1 MKIKNIFYISAILIS
16 INSYAEISDTERFKT
31 MMDQARSDQKAGNHR
46 SAIRSFKKVYSKSS
60 LMKADALEGL
70 TASYIESKKFDLAE
84 EVLKEEIEKNPF
96 VGENRVL
103 LAKVYMAA
111 EKFPAAL
118 GEVEAAEKIMGPVKV
133 VIRMKADV
141 QRSMGRLP
149 EAITSLTNYLKL
161 EPKDYVALIDR
172 AECHFAL
179 NQYEPAFSDAKS
191 AYDVR
196 PFDERVLSFFTK
208 ASYFNNNY
216 AEVKKIGKSC
226 IELFSKNE
234 SCYEFLG
241 KASYQLKEYAN
252 AIKYFESALEV
263 NGNQPENRLLYAE
276 SLAFNGNE
284 QLADVQFAETLKQ
297 RPDYEAAMRS
307 WARSLN
313 QRKKVEAMGVA
324 LKKFCEQNP
333 SNAWAAIE
341 LTKLLFLV
349 GDQETGLDRMDTM
362 TSENKSDAGK
372 YFFAYFLDAAG
383 KHKKA
388 RNQLENIKD
397 KSFDV
402 DFHMGIAYVKDKRFR
417 DAIKSWSKIKVESS
431 NYFKSQL
438 NIALAYEQDGQ
449 VNKAKEMLTNLSLA
463 VPSEYKTALE
473 QKIASMGTEDRNPAA
488 DGQRGLTFFLDWSLP
503 QL

>member
-16 INSYAEISDTERFKT
+16 INSFAEISDTERLNAL
-31 MMDQARSDQKAGNHR
+31 MDQAKNEQKAGNYR
-46 SAIRSFKKVYSKSS
+46 SAIKSFKKIYSKSS
-60 LMKADALEGL
+60 PMKAEALEGL
-70 TASYIESKKFDLAE
+70 IESYIQSKKFDVAE
-84 EVLKEEIEKNPF
+84 ELLKEETAQNPF
-96 VGENRVL
+96 VGESRVL
-103 LAKVYMAA
+103 LAKVYVAA

-118 GEVEAAEKIMGPVKV
+118 EEVESAEKIMGPIKTV
-133 VIRMKADV
+133 VRMKADI

-149 EAITSLTNYLKL
+149 EAITSLTNFLKL
-161 EPKDYVALIDR
+161 EPKDHVALIDR
-172 AECHFAL
+172 AECHFTL
-179 NQYEPAFSDAKS
+179 NQYEPAFNDAKA
-191 AYDVR
+191 AYDIR
-196 PFDERVLSFFTK
+196 PFDERVASFFTK
-208 ASYFNNNY
+208 VSFFNNNHP
-216 AEVKKIGKSC
+216 EVKKIGKSC
-226 IELFSKNE
+226 IELFPKNE
-234 SCYEFLG
+234 TCYEFLG

-252 AIKYFESALEV
+252 AIKYFESALAI
-263 NGNQPENRLLYAE
+263 NNNQPENRLLYAE

-284 QLADVQFAETLKQ
+284 AQADLQFAETLKQ
-297 RPDYEAAMRS
+297 RPEYESAMRS
-307 WARSLN
+307 WTRSLS

-341 LTKLLFLV
+341 LSKLLFLV

-372 YFFAYFLDAAG
+372 FFYAYFLDAAG

-397 KSFDV
+397 KSLDV

-417 DAIKSWSKIKVESS
+417 DAIKSWSKVKAESP

-449 VNKAKEMLTNLSLA
+449 LNKAKENLTNLSA
-463 VPSEYKTALE
+463 VVPSEYKTALE
-473 QKIASMGTEDRNPAA
+473 QKIASMGTEDRKPAA